1 MAEMRTE
8 YKSDDGFYIVRI
20 SDSKFFYGDGKTAN
34 GFGISANQF
43 LRFNPYM
50 TYVGDQNQTPSDE
63 VVKWIEEHM
72 QDE

>member
-1 MAEMRTE
+1 MAEMKAE
-8 YKSDDGFYIVRI
+8 YMSNDGFYIVRI
-20 SDSKFFYGDGKTAN
+20 SEGRYFYGDGKTAN

-50 TYVGDQNQTPSDE
+50 TYIGDQDLTPSDE
-63 VVKWIEEHM
+63 VIRWIEEHN